1 MLTLLNM
8 EKGKKPE
15 CMERTFRLPRSLL
28 SLYVV
33 DNVVSLYVDLSLNG
47 PDDDIV
53 DNDM

>member
-1 MLTLLNM
+1 MFTLQNM
-8 EKGKKPE
+8 EKGTKPE

-28 SLYVV
+28 SLYLV
-33 DNVVSLYVDLSLNG
+33 DSVVSLYVDPSLNG